1 VDLSVR
7 VTDRASR
14 LSGRLGLKLI
24 GCRDSIQQY
33 RHLFG
38 VMVVEPARKHF
49 DEGPCFGSHPAAGQ
63 VGEPPRITFTGDQGA
78 EHVAHERSDTT
89 LHRMLRDP
97 YYSSS
102 TRVRSIPV
110 GTKPSSAKMMV
121 SKTSSTSVATPGQR
135 LHLDPPPQGHPVL
148 PAATRLGAQRA

>member
-1 VDLSVR
+1 
-7 VTDRASR
+7 

-24 GCRDSIQQY
+24 GCRDSIQQH

-49 DEGPCFGSHPAAGQ
+49 DEGPCFGPHPAAGQ
-63 VGEPPRITFTGDQGA
+63 VGERPRITFTGDQGA
-78 EHVAHERSDTT
+78 DYVAHERSDTT

-97 YYSSS
+97 YYSGFVVYKGAIYPGRHEAIVSQDDG
-102 TRVRSIPV
+102 VQDILNFRS
-110 GTKPSSAKMMV
+110 GAWSAR
-121 SKTSSTSVATPGQR
+121 P
-135 LHLDPPPQGHPVL
+135 HLDPPPQGHPVL